1 MSGAKQLAL
10 ILTLLAAGCGGSRS
24 RWTEGAPVAEQ
35 EPKPQDLLAYPADG
49 QTAGVNPPGFS
60 WTPGEKAEQYRLEV
74 RKAGAGSSAILAT
87 PSQKST
93 VYPPYQRLEPGE
105 YEWQVVYLDAGGTP
119 AGVSK
124 TRRFRLPAEAP
135 VLLMPSIAEI
145 KKKLAGT
152 HPRVFLTNDRLNRIR
167 QAVARGTLPSW
178 QQLRTA
184 ADAALEEKSY
194 PEPEPYRPGVPSGEE
209 WLRTFTPGK
218 VASAH
223 AARTALMY
231 KITGDARYLE
241 GARRWM
247 MTLAAWDPKGITS
260 HGLKLPG
267 GDVGNDEASMPM
279 LERMSLAW
287 DWAGDKLT
295 PEERAKYLDS
305 MTERGNQVL
314 RTLEKQ
320 DFLSHPYNNHS
331 GRALAFLGTA
341 GLAFLGD
348 IPEAEKWLDYVVRAY
363 LTSYPSW
370 GGDDGGWS
378 QGLSYWSFYIYCHA
392 NFAEAFREVTG
403 VDLFQKPFFRNTGY
417 FAMYFQPPYSPRGAF
432 ADGGYHP
439 PNESGGLLAGTLAD
453 MLGDPVL
460 KWYSQKVAE
469 MGEKNE
475 TKWREWFTEDVYA
488 TLAAG
493 RARRVEPKAPAG
505 LDEARL
511 SADIGWVA
519 MHSALGDPENDVW
532 VLFRSGRFG
541 SYSHSHSDQNTFQI
555 NAYRR
560 SLAIDSGYYPSFGTP
575 HHVLYTRQTLAHNG
589 ILVNGRGQPAFEWK
603 ASGEIEQ
610 FEKQGIVTLVR
621 GEAGPAYNI
630 PQPPSVLEQ
639 WTKNLKA
646 PVPPMEPK
654 VETFERTLAFVGSKT
669 RPVLVVHDYL
679 KTASPTT
686 FDWLLHAL
694 NKMETG
700 AGSILLR
707 DGDAR
712 LAVRLIA
719 TVPYRISQHTSFP
732 IKPEFAAN
740 TAYILGKESF
750 ADQWHLSATTGKPAA
765 EVKFLAVMVPYRA
778 SEPEPK
784 IEPIDAG
791 TGFRIG
797 DTQIAAWWGEG
808 VTGHI
813 QAGSLSGDGRLILRV
828 TEDGRPRTAIGK

>member
-1 MSGAKQLAL
+1 MTLRIILAI
-10 ILTLLAAGCGGSRS
+10 ILTLAAGCSGSKA
-24 RWTEGAPVAEQ
+24 RWTDSAPVAEQ
-35 EPKPQDLLAYPADG
+35 SPKPQDLLAYPADNAA
-49 QTAGVNPPGFS
+49 AGVNPPGFY
-60 WTPGEKAEQYRLEV
+60 WTPNDNAAKYRLEV
-74 RKAGAGSSAILAT
+74 RKAGAGLSAVLAT
-87 PSQKST
+87 APQKST
-93 VYPPYQRLEPGE
+93 VFPPQLKLEPGD
-105 YEWQVVYLDAGGTP
+105 YEWQVVYLDDKGA
-119 AGVSK
+119 ASGVSK
-124 TRRFRLPAEAP
+124 TRKFRMPATAP
-135 VLLMPSIAEI
+135 VLLMPSVAEI
-145 KKKLAGT
+145 KKNLGGS
-152 HPRVFLTNDRLNRIR
+152 HPRVFLTKDRLNRIQ

-178 QQLRTA
+178 QELRSA

-194 PEPEPYRPGVPSGEE
+194 PEPEPYRRGVSSGEE

-218 VASAH
+218 VGSAH

-231 KITGDARYLE
+231 KITGDERYLE

-260 HGLKLPG
+260 HGLKLPDG
-267 GDVGNDEASMPM
+267 NVGNDEASMAM

-287 DWAGDKLT
+287 DWVGDKLT
-295 PEERAKYLDS
+295 PEERAKFLAS

-314 RTLEKQ
+314 RILEKQ

-331 GRALAFLGTA
+331 GRAIAFLGTA

-348 IPEAEKWLDYVVRAY
+348 IPEAEHWLDYVVRAY

-417 FAMYFQPPYSPRGAF
+417 FALYFQPPYSPRGAF

-475 TKWREWFTEDVYA
+475 TKWREWFTEDLYA

-493 RARRVEPKAPAG
+493 RARRVEPKEPSN
-505 LDEARL
+505 LDGARL
-511 SADIGWVA
+511 NADIGWVA

-555 NAYRR
+555 NAFRR
-560 SLAIDSGYYPSFGTP
+560 TLAIDSGYYPSFGTP

-589 ILVNGRGQPAFEWK
+589 ILVNGRGQPVFDWK

-610 FEKQGIVTLVR
+610 FDRKGIVTLVR
-621 GEAGPAYNI
+621 GEAGSAYNI
-630 PQPPSVLEQ
+630 PQAPSILKQ
-639 WTKNLKA
+639 WAENLKT
-646 PVPPMEPK
+646 PVPPMDPK
-654 VETFERTLAFVGSKT
+654 VETFERTLAFAGSKA
-669 RPVLVVHDYL
+669 RPVLVVHDYV
-679 KTASPTT
+679 KTAAPTT

-700 AGSILLR
+700 AGTILLR

-719 TVPYRISQHTSFP
+719 SVPYNFSQRTGFP

-750 ADQWHLSATTGKPAA
+750 ADQWHLRATTVRPAA

-778 SEPEPK
+778 SEPPPA
-784 IEPIDAG
+784 IEPLPTG
-791 TGFRIG
+791 TGFRAG
-797 DTQIAAWWGEG
+797 ETEVAVWWGDG
-808 VTGHI
+808 ASGSI
-813 QAGSLSGDGRLILRV
+813 QAGSLTGDGRLIVRCRNGNQS
-828 TEDGRPRTAIGK
+828 ETATAK